1 LKSKLK
7 QNKYTIK
14 RNHQKKRSDLM
25 KRLLLVLSMTL
36 FLTGCVKQTQ
46 PQDVSTRETIESYNM
61 ARNDYEKAFNELM
74 LALENNDKEAIMYET
89 IETYEMLEKIME
101 IYDFEDKFILMTST
115 EMQTGDLDNKIKR
128 SD

>member
-1 LKSKLK
+1 M
-7 QNKYTIK
+7 
-14 RNHQKKRSDLM
+14 KK
-25 KRLLLVLSMTL
+25 LLLVLTMTL

-46 PQDVSTRETIESYNM
+46 PQDVSKKETIESYNM